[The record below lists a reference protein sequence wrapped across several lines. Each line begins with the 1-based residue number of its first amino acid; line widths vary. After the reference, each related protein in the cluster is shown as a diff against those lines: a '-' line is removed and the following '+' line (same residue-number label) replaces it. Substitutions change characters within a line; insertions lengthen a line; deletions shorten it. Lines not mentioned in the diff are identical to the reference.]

1 MANKVLKKKLLSLI
15 LVTALLLCGSVSGC
29 RFTVNAERKS
39 GVVDS
44 GDDLENDDEEEV
56 EDEAGEGDEL
66 VGLSEDESLEV
77 TYRITSKGAG
87 RGNIDIT
94 LRNITGDRISDWAV
108 CIVLSEKVEKIWNA
122 KITDKKDGEW
132 VVVGSADGDQNIEGD
147 GTVTFGMT
155 VCYEDEIGPLQGFYL
170 IRDKVEVNEKDYSVQ
185 YTENSRADDLVN
197 GTIKITNSGTERI
210 EDWKFTYYVKN
221 KIESFEN
228 IQNAELIRL
237 YEHDMVQVDNLTY
250 NQNIEPGQSVEFS
263 FAVTCKGGLK
273 IENFTLYKMKEIDY
287 KEGYYPY
294 ETNSPWSKYW
304 EPACDPDDFETDE
317 EYEQYLKENGYTF
330 FVYEKEELL
339 GELNEFLA
347 AESTLLSVKYP
358 AGKMSAKVMSSF
370 LWTMIYCLRYS
381 EE

>member
-1 MANKVLKKKLLSLI
+1 MRNKVLKKKLLSLI
-15 LVTALLLCGSVSGC
+15 LVTALILCGSVSRC
-29 RFTVNAERKS
+29 RFMVNAERKS

-44 GDDLENDDEEEV
+44 VDELEDEDEDEEE
-56 EDEAGEGDEL
+56 EGDEH

-77 TYRITSKGAG
+77 TYRITSKEGG
-87 RGNIDIT
+87 RGNVDVT

-122 KITDKKDGEW
+122 KIVDKKEGEW
-132 VVVGSADGDQNIEGD
+132 VVVGNADGDQNIEGD
-147 GTVTFGMT
+147 GSVTFGMT

-170 IRDKVEVNEKDYSVQ
+170 IRDKVEVGEKDYSVQ
-185 YTENSRADDLVN
+185 YTENSREGDLVN
-197 GTIKITNSGTERI
+197 GTIKITNLGTERI
-210 EDWKFTYYVKN
+210 EDWKFTYNVTN
-221 KIESFEN
+221 KINSFED

-237 YEHDMVQVDNLTY
+237 YEHSMVQVDNLTY

-263 FAVTCKGGLK
+263 FAVKCKGNLK
-273 IENFTLYKMKEIDY
+273 IENFTLYKMREIDY

-304 EPACDPDDFETDE
+304 EPACDSDDFETDE
-317 EYEQYLKENGYTF
+317 EYEQYLKESGYTF
-330 FVYEKEELL
+330 FVYEKEELER
-339 GELNEFLA
+339 ELYESLT
-347 AESTLLSVKYP
+347 AESIVLSVKYP
-358 AGKMSAKVMSSF
+358 AGKISAKVMSNF